1 KMGRGISMC
10 KTQGRDYVE
19 YISDDLLYVS
29 QTISQKISS
38 NEYNL
43 SEELAIIKEILERL
57 ESKLSD

>member
-1 KMGRGISMC
+1 MVKNH
-10 KTQGRDYVE
+10 GRDYFE
-19 YISDDLLYVS
+19 DISDDLLYVS

>member
-1 KMGRGISMC
+1 MVNNH
-10 KTQGRDYVE
+10 GRDYFE
-19 YISDDLLYVS
+19 DISDDLLYVS